1 MGQLEQH
8 QQNKALETLLGA
20 LETDKTSLVETQEVE
35 RSVFHASSEGFRER
49 GSWSENLLFPTG
61 HADAHTQNE
70 EVATVLP
77 GTSQMT
83 GVLHTCDT
91 CSSKHCH
98 RNKDTLWHLMG
109 HRIFLCCS
117 CRYIDNRGIGNDKH
131 SAAERKEEVMVLCNQ

>member
-8 QQNKALETLLGA
+8 QQNKALETLLDA
-20 LETDKTSLVETQEVE
+20 LETDKTSLVETQVVE
-35 RSVFHASSEGFRER
+35 RSVFHASSEGFQER

-70 EVATVLP
+70 AGGTVPP

-91 CSSKHCH
+91 YSSKHCH
-98 RNKDTLWHLMG
+98 RNKDTLWHLME

-117 CRYIDNRGIGNDKH
+117 YHWIDNRGTENDRH
-131 SAAERKEEVMVLCNQ
+131 SAAERKGEVMMLCNQ

>member
-1 MGQLEQH
+1 MFGEQQLSVGYAAVAVAASMIQRPAD
-8 QQNKALETLLGA
+8 QNS
-20 LETDKTSLVETQEVE
+20 TSL
-35 RSVFHASSEGFRER
+35 ASSAGFQER

-98 RNKDTLWHLMG
+98 RNKDTLWHLME
-109 HRIFLCCS
+109 HRIFLCYS
-117 CRYIDNRGIGNDKH
+117 CHWIGNRGTENDKH
-131 SAAERKEEVMVLCNQ
+131 FAAEKKGGSDDAM